1 MLCGQ
6 IVERT
11 LRVLMSG
18 AGTGGHLYPGIA
30 VAQEIRRRHPSSL
43 VVFAGTGRD
52 LEIRILREQ
61 GFDHR
66 LVRSAGLKGKSLG
79 ALIGGLSMLPLSA
92 WDAWRLVARVAP
104 HLVIGLGGYSSGA
117 VVLCATLRRVPTL
130 LLEQNAM
137 PGITNRLLARV
148 VTSAAVSHEVALP
161 HFRGKGVV
169 SGNPVRSAFFEAD
182 TTPTQSYLG
191 VHLLVLGGSQG
202 AHAINVAMMAAAPT
216 FAAVSPPILVTH
228 QTGKRDYDE
237 VSRCYQQ
244 VGLTARVEPFL
255 DEMASALRAADV
267 VVCRAGATT
276 LAELTAVGRPALLVP
291 LPGAADD
298 HQRLNADV
306 LVRGGA
312 AEVMPQEEVTGDRL
326 AECVLGLVGD
336 QARRIRMAAAARA
349 LARPDAARVIVDHAE
364 QLVRS

>member
-1 MLCGQ
+1 
-6 IVERT
+6 
-11 LRVLMSG
+11 MSG

-30 VAQEIRRRHPSSL
+30 VAQELRRRHPSSR
-43 VVFAGTGRD
+43 VVFAGTGRA
-52 LEIRILREQ
+52 LEVRVLREQ
-61 GFDHR
+61 GFEHR
-66 LVRSAGLKGKSLG
+66 RVRSAGLKGKSLG
-79 ALIGGLSMLPLSA
+79 GLIGGLSMLPLSA

-117 VVLCATLRRVPTL
+117 VVLSAALRRVPTL

-148 VTSAAVSHEVALP
+148 VTAAAVSHEVALP
-161 HFRGKGVV
+161 HFRGKGFV
-169 SGNPVRSAFFEAD
+169 SGNPVRSAFFEAGS
-182 TTPTQSYLG
+182 TPPPPYSG

-216 FAAVSPPILVTH
+216 LAAVSPSMRVTH
-228 QTGKRDYDE
+228 QTGERDHGE
-237 VSRCYQQ
+237 VSRCYEQ

-276 LAELTAVGRPALLVP
+276 LAELAAVGRPALLVP
-291 LPGAADD
+291 LPGAADG

-312 AEVMPQEEVTGDRL
+312 AEVMPQEEVTGETL
-326 AECVLGLVGD
+326 AERVLGLAAD
-336 QARRIRMAAAARA
+336 DARRVQMAAAARA
-349 LARPDAARVIVDHAE
+349 LARPDAAQVIVDRAE